1 MPETNPDEIQPTL
14 KGKQAYV
21 KGEVVGDAYRTFL
34 LSPPK
39 FLSFLKKQ
47 FNEKE
52 KTLDLVKLVSE
63 LPFEKDKRP
72 QMVKDFLGLNP
83 RFDLSLNKQTSSDFK
98 FSDFEDE
105 SKTLRTCY
113 VLVCADYQG
122 LVDSDGSFY
131 EDMP

>member
-72 QMVKDFLGLNP
+72 QMVKDFLG
-83 RFDLSLNKQTSSDFK
+83 
-98 FSDFEDE
+98 
-105 SKTLRTCY
+105 
-113 VLVCADYQG
+113 
-122 LVDSDGSFY
+122 
-131 EDMP
+131 